1 MASRQNHNA
10 KKANT
15 YNIVVKAA
23 EKIRT
28 VIKQGLYEM
37 WKVRN
42 DIKHEKQ
49 AQETDRNRSNQ
60 KHETAKNPQN
70 TAKAKEMRY
79 TETKENGR
87 RNRVQDRTR
96 TAGMRNGS

>member
-70 TAKAKEMRY
+70 TAKTKDMRH
-79 TETKENGR
+79 TET
-87 RNRVQDRTR
+87 
-96 TAGMRNGS
+96 